1 MKDSLDKSK
10 IRKTIPGILL
20 AGLLWLSFMV
30 LQEYLLTLSWALII
44 TYAMWQPYKH
54 LRRLLKYNSTISA
67 IVMTAIIAAVIFLAT
82 YWFAVM
88 LQSELKTAY
97 TTLLD
102 KFGQEPFQLPDFVNR
117 TPWLHNYAQSWIDRL
132 GNDRAGI
139 ASQLANWAKQWLGE
153 LAQFLDGIGRRLIK
167 LGVILVTVFFCFRDG
182 DEIIKQLRN
191 GLVHFLGEY
200 QEIYLQAVGD
210 TTRAVVYG
218 LVIAALFQGFV
229 AGMGYAVAGVEAPV
243 LFGAITG
250 ILALVP
256 MGAPLVWGPIAI
268 MLILMDKL
276 WQGIALLLWGILVI
290 STVDNLIRPMVISGT
305 SRVPFLLVMFGVLGG
320 LAAFGVVGLF
330 LGPVILAVLFSVWQA
345 WLKQQQIK

>member
-1 MKDSLDKSK
+1 M
-10 IRKTIPGILL
+10 
-20 AGLLWLSFMV
+20 
-30 LQEYLLTLSWALII
+30 
-44 TYAMWQPYKH
+44 
-54 LRRLLKYNSTISA
+54 
-67 IVMTAIIAAVIFLAT
+67 
-82 YWFAVM
+82 
-88 LQSELKTAY
+88 
-97 TTLLD
+97 
-102 KFGQEPFQLPDFVNR
+102 
-117 TPWLHNYAQSWIDRL
+117 
-132 GNDRAGI
+132 
-139 ASQLANWAKQWLGE
+139 GE

-200 QEIYLQAVGD
+200 QEVYLQAVGD

-229 AGMGYAVAGVEAPV
+229 AGIGYAEAGVEAPV

-256 MGAPLVWGPIAI
+256 MGAPLVWAPIAI

-276 WQGIALLLWGILVI
+276 WQGVALLLWGILVI

-305 SRVPFLLVMFGVLGG
+305 SRVPFLVVMFGVLGG

-330 LGPVILAVLFSVWQA
+330 LGPVILAVLLSVWQA
-345 WLKQQQIK
+345 WLKQQEIK